1 MKAYLAGVEYDE
13 ITKLEYNLFGSDFGV
28 EYSRHGGAALVSDPL
43 SQTIWKGS
51 AHGSGSQVLK
61 EPLETGVWSVVVMN
75 ADGSAGVGVDGSFG
89 MSVPFVFRVG
99 LGLLLGGVFAAAVA
113 GGMIFWGARQ
123 QVPRPR
129 TESRSTSENRISSEA
144 R

>member
-1 MKAYLAGVEYDE
+1 M
-13 ITKLEYNLFGSDFGV
+13 
-28 EYSRHGGAALVSDPL
+28 SDPR

-61 EPLETGVWSVVVMN
+61 EPLETEIWSVVVMN
-75 ADGSAGVGVDGSFG
+75 ADGSAGVSVDGSFG

-113 GGMIFWGARQ
+113 GGMIFWGVRR
-123 QVPRPR
+123 QVPRPL
-129 TESRSTSENRISSEA
+129 TGSSLTSENRMS
-144 R
+144 